1 MAHNPLSD
9 DDLAATH
16 ADGVQERLLDS
27 LDQLYET
34 YEPSVERWV
43 RRLAGPGADVED
55 LVHDVFL
62 VALRRRH
69 EFRGDAKLSTWL
81 FRITERIVRKR
92 RFRQRVHGFLNLVF
106 RDSTAALAPASPT
119 PLEELERRQ
128 QCALLYDAL
137 RNGSHCRDGART
149 AGCSRARGGAA
160 FRRAACRAGDWSGHV
175 GACPFSGPSVPYQAG
190 SGVRTGRRDERGRA

>member
-1 MAHNPLSD
+1 MANHPLSD
-9 DDLAATH
+9 DDLAETH
-16 ADGVQERLLDS
+16 AEFGQESLLDG

-43 RRLAGPGADVED
+43 RRLAGPGAEVED

-69 EFRGDAKLSTWL
+69 EFRGEAKLSTWL

-92 RFRQRVHGFLNLVF
+92 RFRHRLHGLLNLVF
-106 RDSTAALAPASPT
+106 RDSAAALAPASPT

-128 QCALLYDAL
+128 RCAQLYAALDRLPDKYRTPIILFDIDGRPAAEVATLLGIKTNTVWV
-137 RNGSHCRDGART
+137 RVH
-149 AGCSRARGGAA
+149 RARARLLDDLSA
-160 FRRAACRAGDWSGHV
+160 E
-175 GACPFSGPSVPYQAG
+175 
-190 SGVRTGRRDERGRA
+190 GRKISHAD

>member
-1 MAHNPLSD
+1 MARNPLSND
-9 DDLAATH
+9 GSAATH
-16 ADGVQERLLDS
+16 AACVEERLLDS
-27 LDQLYET
+27 LDQLYQT

-43 RRLAGPGADVED
+43 RRLAGPGAEVED

-92 RFRQRVHGFLNLVF
+92 FFRRRVRGFLNLVF
-106 RDSTAALAPASPT
+106 RDNTIALAPASPT

-128 QCALLYDAL
+128 QCGLLYAAL
-137 RNGSHCRDGART
+137 DRLPEKYRTPVIMFDIDGRSAAEVATLLGIKTNAVWVRVH
-149 AGCSRARGGAA
+149 RARARLFHDLSTEGNI
-160 FRRAACRAGDWSGHV
+160 S
-175 GACPFSGPSVPYQAG
+175 
-190 SGVRTGRRDERGRA
+190 

>member
-43 RRLAGPGADVED
+43 RRLAGPGAEVED

-92 RFRQRVHGFLNLVF
+92 RFRQRVHGLLNLVF

-137 RNGSHCRDGART
+137 DRLPEKYRTPVIMFDIDGRSAAEVATLLEIKPNAVWVRVH
-149 AGCSRARGGAA
+149 RARARLFDDLSAEGKET
-160 FRRAACRAGDWSGHV
+160 FHED
-175 GACPFSGPSVPYQAG
+175 
-190 SGVRTGRRDERGRA
+190 